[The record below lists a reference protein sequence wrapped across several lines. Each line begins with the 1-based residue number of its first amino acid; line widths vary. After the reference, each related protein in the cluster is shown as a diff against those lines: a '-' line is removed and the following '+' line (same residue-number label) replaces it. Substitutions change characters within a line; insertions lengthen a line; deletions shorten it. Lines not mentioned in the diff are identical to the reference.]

1 MKRSLKKTLA
11 AALAVL
17 LFVSL
22 ACSAGGCA
30 KKKKLKVTGRV
41 TRDIGFVGMSN
52 PISHEEE
59 FGGIYIKI
67 TIDDFNDMGFRYGDS
82 VDLSFSNGFIM
93 KDIPYYNGYYTAV
106 GEPLLVAY
114 PGYPFIRAGIN
125 NGDDLWEIAGVDET
139 CECDIELNEEGKYI
153 DIQNARDIHYED
165 DREKFPSDEAFANF
179 RSLTGGRLRE
189 GVIFRSASPCDDQH
203 NRAGYVDDLIEKAG
217 VRYIVNL
224 ADNEDKIKGYIESE
238 DFKCDYFLSL
248 YEEGNVIPL
257 AMNANYGSEA
267 FRKKAAAGLTA
278 MADNEGPYL
287 VHCTEGKDRTG
298 FICLLLEALAGASY
312 EEIVS
317 DYMIT
322 YDNYYEIS
330 TEKYKDKYDV
340 IIDKVLVPMI
350 RIIVDDESVE
360 LESADMTSYAES
372 YLLSGGMEMEDI
384 ERLKGI
390 ILE

>member
-1 MKRSLKKTLA
+1 MTLFINTGCGTGYDLCVNRTAPSGGKT
-11 AALAVL
+11 AVE
-17 LFVSL
+17 
-22 ACSAGGCA
+22 A
-30 KKKKLKVTGRV
+30 VT
-41 TRDIGFVGMSN
+41 D
-52 PISHEEE
+52 
-59 FGGIYIKI
+59 
-67 TIDDFNDMGFRYGDS
+67 
-82 VDLSFSNGFIM
+82 NGFE
-93 KDIPYYNGYYTAV
+93 KK
-106 GEPLLVAY
+106 GEAQIRFEENRLMLSVPKAL
-114 PGYPFIRAGIN
+114 PGNCGNTSFTFK
-125 NGDDLWEIAGVDET
+125 W
-139 CECDIELNEEGKYI
+139 
-153 DIQNARDIHYED
+153 
-165 DREKFPSDEAFANF
+165 
-179 RSLTGGRLRE
+179 
-189 GVIFRSASPCDDQH
+189 
-203 NRAGYVDDLIEKAG
+203 
-217 VRYIVNL
+217 
-224 ADNEDKIKGYIESE
+224 ADN
-238 DFKCDYFLSL
+238 

-330 TEKYKDKYDV
+330 TEKYRDKYDV

-360 LESADMTSYAES
+360 LESVDMTSYAES
-372 YLLSGGMEMEDI
+372 YLLSGGMEMEAI

>member
-11 AALAVL
+11 TALAVL

-22 ACSAGGCA
+22 ACSAAGCA

-67 TIDDFNDMGFRYGDS
+67 TIDDFNDMGFKYGDS
-82 VDLSFSNGFIM
+82 VDLTFSNGFEM

-139 CECDIELNEEGKYI
+139 CECDIELNSEGKYI

-179 RSLTGGRLRE
+179 RSLTGGKLKE
-189 GVIFRSASPCDDQH
+189 GIIFRSASPCDDQH

-217 VRYIVNL
+217 VRFIVNL
-224 ADNEDKIKGYIESE
+224 ADNEEKIQGYIDS
-238 DFKCDYFLSL
+238 DGFSCDYFLSL

-267 FRKKAAAGLTA
+267 FRKKAADGLTA
-278 MADNEGPYL
+278 MSLNDGPYL

-298 FICLLLEALAGASY
+298 FICLLIEALAGASY

-330 TEKYKDKYDV
+330 TEKYRDKYDV

-350 RIIVDDESVE
+350 RIIVDDEKVE
-360 LESADMTSYAES
+360 LENANMAFYAEQ
-372 YLLSGGMEMEDI
+372 YLLSGGMEKEAI

-390 ILE
+390 ILK